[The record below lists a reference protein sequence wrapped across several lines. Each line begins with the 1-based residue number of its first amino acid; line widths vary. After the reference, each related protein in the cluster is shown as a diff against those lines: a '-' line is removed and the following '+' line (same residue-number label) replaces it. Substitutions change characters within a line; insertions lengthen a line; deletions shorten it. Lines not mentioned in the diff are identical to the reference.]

1 MVINSIHNFWMQ
13 ILSQKVLKKNYYI
26 KQRQKEVIRTIK
38 AIKNEDETKIPDKSK
53 IEGTRH

>member
-38 AIKNEDETKIPDKSK
+38 AIKNEDETKISDKSK

>member
-38 AIKNEDETKIPDKSK
+38 AINNEDETKISDKSK